1 MFALEIDFQD
11 GVSPPEILLVR
22 RPHAIIGSSEY
33 AHVLIEGSAASLYEL
48 RLTRG
53 VGAEFRCQPISK
65 SDNAPAMPP
74 FLDGVYSGEAEV
86 SLGEITTHITSIDID
101 LALKPNE
108 SPDLAGVRILRRALC
123 DPLPV
128 FPAVAVLGTNPIFLS
143 FCQDD
148 QVVIGRSRKCALR
161 LDSSDVSSEHV
172 RVGMEDGNFWVE
184 DLGSTNGTF
193 VDGERVS
200 GRRFIASSEHIAIGA
215 EYAIAVVGNQEDVAR
230 LRDKKSN
237 ERPEPAPSVLSYPCV
252 VSESEVVRP
261 ARVVV
266 APLSSLTVGR
276 DPSNDIWIGEA
287 HISRVHLEITS
298 DAHGQMMLIDRSS
311 NGTFL
316 DGERLPREIPV
327 PALGGLNVIT
337 LGSGIELG
345 LCSSEADERAFV
357 GDSASG
363 RSRQPTPVGSG
374 SEGELSEFR
383 EMMSGGRRAV
393 EETHIVMP
401 DGERLGAFASTQ
413 EKLGAPEANPPESFG
428 VFEKLAQRA
437 GNRAGYA
444 PEEEPFL
451 PPNGSESTGYNE
463 LSKPEFLD
471 VPPGETLAAGPEH
484 IPVMGKF
491 SRVVLGAAVVL
502 MIVVV
507 LLLFVWFVG
516 PDMFH
521 NF

>member
-11 GVSPPEILLVR
+11 GVSPPEMLLVR

-33 AHVLIEGSAASLYEL
+33 AHVLIEGSAANLYEL

-53 VGAEFRCQPISK
+53 IGSEFRCQPISK

-86 SLGEITTHITSIDID
+86 SLGEITTHITSIDVD

-108 SPDLAGVRILRRALC
+108 SPDLAGVRILRRALKET
-123 DPLPV
+123 LPV
-128 FPAVAVLGTNPIFLS
+128 FPAVAVLGSNPIYLS
-143 FCQDD
+143 FSQEDE
-148 QVVIGRSRKCALR
+148 VVIGRSRKCALR

-172 RVGMEDGNFWVE
+172 RVGVENGNFWVE

-193 VDGERVS
+193 IDGERVS
-200 GRRFIASSEHIAIGA
+200 GRRFIATSDQIAIGA
-215 EYAIAVVGNQEDVAR
+215 EYVLAIVASQEDVSR
-230 LRDKKSN
+230 LREKKSN
-237 ERPEPAPSVLSYPCV
+237 TRAEPAPSVQAYPCI

-261 ARVVV
+261 GRVLIS
-266 APLSSLTVGR
+266 PSTTISIGR

-287 HISRVHLEITS
+287 HISRVHLEVSS
-298 DAHGQMMLIDRSS
+298 DAHGQLTMIDRSS

-316 DGERLPREIPV
+316 DGERLPREISV

-337 LGSGIELG
+337 LGSGIELAI
-345 LCSSEADERAFV
+345 CASEADERAFA
-357 GDSASG
+357 GDSENG
-363 RSRQPTPVGSG
+363 RSRQPTPVESAGG
-374 SEGELSEFR
+374 AGVSEFR
-383 EMMSGGRRAV
+383 SMLGEAASV
-393 EETHIVMP
+393 NETHIVVP
-401 DGERLGAFASTQ
+401 DESRLGAFASSE
-413 EKLGAPEANPPESFG
+413 EKSVGQSANAGESFG

-437 GNRAGYA
+437 GNRASYM

-451 PPNGSESTGYNE
+451 PQNGSESTGYDE
-463 LSKPEFLD
+463 LSKPEFVE
-471 VPPGETLAAGPEH
+471 VPPGEELSAGPEH

-491 SRVVLGAAVVL
+491 SRMILGAAVVL

-516 PDMFH
+516 PDLFN